1 MNTQKTV
8 ADLQS
13 IAFYDGSKHIYAQV
27 KLRETLR
34 KDFRAIDDCDS
45 KISIL
50 ITSTDE
56 NRLQTAKIV
65 TAAKRTVVVTVDL
78 DSRTEIQD
86 RFGKVI
92 GRYLAK
98 SIELYED
105 FRL

>member
-1 MNTQKTV
+1 MNTQKIV

-34 KDFRAIDDCDS
+34 KDFRTLDDCDR

-50 ITSTDE
+50 IISNDE
-56 NRLQTAKIV
+56 NRLQTAKII
-65 TAAKRTVVVTVDL
+65 TAVKRTVKVAVDL
-78 DSRTEIQD
+78 DTRTEIQD
-86 RFGKVI
+86 RFGKII
-92 GRYLAK
+92 GRYLATTL
-98 SIELYED
+98 EQHED